1 MSLEYSINELSKIA
15 KISTRT
21 LRYYHEIDLLKP
33 KRINSSGYRIY
44 GEEEVDKL
52 QQILF
57 YKSMG
62 FKLEDIKDI
71 INSPFFDI
79 MTALDNHK
87 RELLKRREEIDLL
100 IENVEKTIKHKK
112 GEIKMSDKEKF
123 ESFKKE
129 LVNKNE
135 KEYGKEIRE
144 KYGNDKIN
152 ESNKKILGLSE
163 EEYTEFKKLE
173 KEIIEKLKEAMEENN
188 PVGKKAQEAC
198 ELHKRW
204 LEYSWNF
211 YSKEAHRNLGEM
223 YVADERFKK
232 YYDEHKE
239 GMAEFLRDALNIYT
253 K

>member
-1 MSLEYSINELSKIA
+1 MEYSIHELSKIA

-44 GEEEVDKL
+44 GENEVDKL

-62 FKLEDIKDI
+62 FKLEDIKSI
-71 INSPFFDI
+71 VSSPSFDI
-79 MTALDNHK
+79 MTALNSHK
-87 RELLKRREEIDLL
+87 NELLKRREEIDLL
-100 IENVEKTIKHKK
+100 IENVEKTISYKK

-123 ESFKKE
+123 EAFKKD

-135 KEYGKEIRE
+135 
-144 KYGNDKIN
+144 
-152 ESNKKILGLSE
+152 
-163 EEYTEFKKLE
+163 EEYRKFKDLE
-173 KEIIEKLKEAMEENN
+173 NSIIEKLKEAMKEND
-188 PVGKKAQEAC
+188 PSREKAQEAC
-198 ELHKRW
+198 ELHKKW
-204 LEYSWNF
+204 LGYSWNF

-232 YYDEHKE
+232 YYDDNQE
-239 GMAEFLRDALNIYT
+239 GMSEFFRDALNIFT

>member
-1 MSLEYSINELSKIA
+1 MYLEYSIHELSKIA

-44 GEEEVDKL
+44 GENEVDKL

-62 FKLEDIKDI
+62 FKLEDIKSI
-71 INSPFFDI
+71 VSSPSFDI
-79 MTALDNHK
+79 MTALNSHK
-87 RELLKRREEIDLL
+87 KELLKRREEIDLL
-100 IENVEKTIKHKK
+100 IENVEKTISYKK

-123 ESFKKE
+123 EAFKKD

-135 KEYGKEIRE
+135 EEYGKEIRE
-144 KYGNDKIN
+144 KYGDEEVNK
-152 ESNKKILGLSE
+152 SNAKMLGLSE
-163 EEYTEFKKLE
+163 EEYRKFKDLE
-173 KEIIEKLKEAMEENN
+173 NSIIEKLKEAMKEND
-188 PVGKKAQEAC
+188 PSGEKAQEAC
-198 ELHKRW
+198 ELHKKW
-204 LEYSWNF
+204 LGYSWNF

-232 YYDEHKE
+232 YYDDNQE
-239 GMAEFLRDALNIYT
+239 GMSEFFRDALNIFT